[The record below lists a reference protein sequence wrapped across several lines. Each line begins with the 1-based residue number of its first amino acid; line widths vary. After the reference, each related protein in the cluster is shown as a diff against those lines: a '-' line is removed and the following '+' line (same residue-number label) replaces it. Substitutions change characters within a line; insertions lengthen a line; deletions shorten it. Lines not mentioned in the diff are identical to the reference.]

1 MDGGGALGEAIGT
14 VHVITIADGVT
25 IGGAFQVFTAM
36 CIQGGEDI
44 TEVVIGTVA
53 RGTTGQFLINDLYMG
68 ITGITGVN

>member
-14 VHVITIADGVT
+14 VHAIMIADGVT

-53 RGTTGQFLINDLYMG
+53 RGTIDRFLINDLCVG
-68 ITGITGVN
+68 ITGIIGIN

>member
-1 MDGGGALGEAIGT
+1 MDGGGAPGEAIGT
-14 VHVITIADGVT
+14 VHVIMIADGVT

-44 TEVVIGTVA
+44 TEVIIGMVA
-53 RGTTGQFLINDLYMG
+53 RGTTDRFLINDLYVG